1 MSRRDLTGKWAMVS
15 RIIAIS
21 MSLFHLYTAFTRS
34 LPALQQR
41 SIHLLFSLVLT
52 FLIYSPGSK
61 KGDKVSKA
69 DILFI
74 VLSIITCAN
83 IAFYVYY
90 TIYDRAGAATDLDI
104 VLGLIMI
111 VVILEM
117 TRRVI
122 GLALPLITVFFIAY
136 GFLGPWIPLPM
147 VSHRGMDLSRFI
159 SYEYLTTE
167 GIFTIPLGVSATF
180 ITVFIIF
187 AAFLVESGT
196 GGFFMDL
203 SQAVAGDKRGGPA
216 KVAVISSGAFGM
228 LSGSAVANV
237 VSTGAVT
244 IPLMKKLGYK
254 SHIAGAIEATAST
267 GGQIMPP
274 LMGAA
279 AFVIASFLG
288 IPYLMVCVAA
298 FIPACLYF
306 LSAYFMVHF
315 EALKANIQGL
325 PKETL
330 PKTGE
335 VMGRGFHLLLPLIVL
350 MGSLALGYTEMRAGF
365 YSIIAAMISSTIRRA
380 TRMNR
385 EKIMRAL
392 ENGAKNTLA
401 VASAC
406 ACSGIVVGI
415 LTLTG
420 LGLKFSHLLIQLS
433 KGILPLLLVY
443 TMISSLILGMGITT
457 TAAYII
463 VAILIAPVLVKMGI
477 PEIAAHLYVFY
488 FAIVST
494 ITPPVALAAYAAAG
508 VAKSD
513 PFKVGFTATRIGV
526 AGFVVPFLL
535 IYYPSLTLIVGG
547 PLDILRAI
555 VTGCISVFLFASGLS
570 GYLLRRNHPVES
582 VVLVACGIALIDPH
596 LLTDLLGLA
605 AAGSVVFLQILR
617 KRAG

>member
-1 MSRRDLTGKWAMVS
+1 MSRRDLTGKWATAA

-52 FLIYSPGSK
+52 FLIYSPRGRSR
-61 KGDKVSKA
+61 DRVSKV
-69 DILFI
+69 DILFMGLG
-74 VLSIITCAN
+74 VITCAN

-90 TIYDRAGAATDLDI
+90 TIYDRAGAATGLDI
-104 VLGLIMI
+104 VLGLVMI
-111 VVILEM
+111 IVILEM

-136 GFLGPWIPLPM
+136 GFLGPWIPVPM
-147 VSHRGMDLSRFI
+147 LSHRGMDLSRFI

-196 GGFFMDL
+196 GRFFMDL
-203 SQAVAGDKRGGPA
+203 SQALAGDKRGGPA

-228 LSGSAVANV
+228 VSGSAVANV

-254 SHIAGAIEATAST
+254 PHIAGAIEATAST

-288 IPYLMVCVAA
+288 IPYLIVCVAA
-298 FIPACLYF
+298 FVPACLYF

-315 EALKANIQGL
+315 EALKADIRGL

-335 VMGRGFHLLLPLIVL
+335 VLGSGFHLLLPLAVL
-350 MGSLALGYTEMRAGF
+350 LGSLIMGYTEMRAGF
-365 YSIIAAMISSTIRRA
+365 YSIIAAMISSTVRRA

-385 EKIMRAL
+385 EKILRAL
-392 ENGAKNTLA
+392 EIGAKNALA

-420 LGLKFSHLLIQLS
+420 LGLKFSYLLIQLS

-443 TMISSLILGMGITT
+443 TMICSLILGMGITT

-508 VAKSD
+508 VAESD

-547 PLDILRAI
+547 PLDIVRAI
-555 VTGCISVFLFASGLS
+555 VTGCISVFLLASGLS
-570 GYLLRRNHPVES
+570 GYLMRRNHPAEGII
-582 VVLVACGIALIDPH
+582 LVASGIALIDPH
-596 LLTDLLGLA
+596 LLTDLIGLA
-605 AAGSVVFLQILR
+605 AAGSIFLLQILR